1 MVLVRFPLVCC
12 SAWLACAIPVV
23 NVIAEPP
30 FATSAAERSDPS
42 LEAMLVDIEHFVR
55 EVREEQHDVGARA
68 AGVLQAQSLAT
79 VSAKGNADATGFAA
93 VRGARADAA
102 HLAAL
107 LDDVSGG
114 GGEFAVE
121 PLVRASADIPV
132 AEIPIRKMLLEA
144 NRKFSTAS
152 GVNAAGAASTGASFL
167 QPVDANRLR
176 GSLHATEP
184 MAISPSMAVNVIM
197 TDTAR
202 AMQHG
207 VGQLSAVRELQKLNR
222 SIEGE
227 LIALVGQ

>member
-1 MVLVRFPLVCC
+1 MVFVRVLFVCC
-12 SAWLACAIPVV
+12 SAWLTCAIPVV
-23 NVIAEPP
+23 NVIAEQP
-30 FATSAAERSDPS
+30 FAVSTAERGDPS

-55 EVREEQHDVGARA
+55 EVREQQHDVGTRA
-68 AGVLQAQSLAT
+68 KGVLRAQSLAT
-79 VSAKGNADATGFAA
+79 VSAKGNEDATGFAD

-107 LDDVSGG
+107 LDGVAGG

-121 PLVRASADIPV
+121 PLVGASADIPD
-132 AEIPIRKMLLEA
+132 AEVPIRKMLLEA

-152 GVNAAGAASTGASFL
+152 GVNAARAASTGASFL
-167 QPVDANRLR
+167 QSVDANRLR

-184 MAISPSMAVNVIM
+184 MAISPPMAVNVIM
-197 TDTAR
+197 TENAR

-207 VGQLSAVRELQKLNR
+207 VGQLSAVRELKKLNH

-227 LIALVGQ
+227 LLALEGP